1 MKKVDSVK
9 TVTLF
14 VTILCIFGAIFSFT
28 TAKATE
34 KEYTSENNK
43 TLEESTVESDENL
56 VNMSVQDL
64 VITDTI
70 TLDIAEGVSQEERDK
85 EALEARKSEVVYEG
99 MTLGELSDQLDRS
112 LNSTLANK
120 GLTFASYAT
129 DLGIDP
135 YLAVAIVLHETGC
148 KWSCSNAVN
157 SYNNVG
163 GMMGSGGLLHFDTLD
178 EGIEAYMN
186 NLYNNYVS
194 KGLTTADAIGPKYA
208 ASTTWSA
215 QVNSYINQI
224 KAAQG
229 LLFYIIYQK

>member
-9 TVTLF
+9 AVILA
-14 VTILCIFGAIFSFT
+14 VTILCIFGGLFGFT
-28 TAKATE
+28 TSKLTE
-34 KEYTSENNK
+34 EEYTSVNK
-43 TLEESTVESDENL
+43 TTLKESSVEPNVEL
-56 VNMSVQDL
+56 VSMNVQDL
-64 VITDTI
+64 ITTDTI
-70 TLDIAEGVSQEERDK
+70 TLTIAEGDSKEERDK
-85 EALEARKSEVVYEG
+85 AALEAKKNEVVFEG
-99 MTLGELSDQLDRS
+99 MTLGELSDKLDRS

-178 EGIEAYMN
+178 HGIEAYMN

-208 ASTTWSA
+208 ASTTWAS
-215 QVNSYINQI
+215 QVNAYINQI
-224 KAAQG
+224 KAA
-229 LLFYIIYQK
+229 